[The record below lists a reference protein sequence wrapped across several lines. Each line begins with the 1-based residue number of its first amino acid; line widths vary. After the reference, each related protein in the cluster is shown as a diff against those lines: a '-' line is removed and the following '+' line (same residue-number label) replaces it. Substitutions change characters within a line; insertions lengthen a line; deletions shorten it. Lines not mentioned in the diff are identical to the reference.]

1 MENAPD
7 TSVLRVAVTT
17 ALGAQP
23 LENALVTVS
32 TAPDEN
38 GTRTLLYAVR
48 TDRDGMTP
56 PMTLG
61 HALRALHGRGRA
73 GRLRAAHR
81 PARDAVRRGA
91 GGAPR
96 GAHASARKGVIF
108 FACHH
113 T

>member
-56 PMTLG
+56 PMTL
-61 HALRALHGRGRA
+61 
-73 GRLRAAHR
+73 AAPPRSVRSR
-81 PARDAVRRGA
+81 PTRSTQSRPCGK
-91 GGAPR
+91 
-96 GAHASARKGVIF
+96 ASCRSPP
-108 FACHH
+108 C